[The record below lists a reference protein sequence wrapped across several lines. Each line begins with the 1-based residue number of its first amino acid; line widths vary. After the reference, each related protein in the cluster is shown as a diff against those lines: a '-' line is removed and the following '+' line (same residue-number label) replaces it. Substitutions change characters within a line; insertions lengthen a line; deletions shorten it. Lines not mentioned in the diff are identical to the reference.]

1 MTQSKLLDKFPSLKS
16 VILDMDGVL
25 WRDKES
31 IGDLPEIFTRIS
43 GLGLKVLL
51 ATNNAT
57 KNVSE
62 YLEKLAGYG
71 VHLETWQVM
80 TSAIACGIYLKEK
93 YPTGGKLYIIGTP
106 SLVNTLVDYGFQS
119 AVEGERALAVVAGLD
134 RDFNYHKLRNATIQI
149 YQGAFFMGTNPDRTF
164 PTPEG
169 LVPGAGSILA
179 AIQAATYVEPFIAG
193 KPSPLMYAMAM
204 ERLQTSPE
212 DTIAVGDRFDT
223 DIVGGQRAGMRTA
236 LLLSGVES
244 RSNSPEWHPEPDM
257 IAGDL
262 TELLT

>member
-1 MTQSKLLDKFPSLKS
+1 MTYSKLLDRFPHLKS
-16 VILDMDGVL
+16 IILDMDGVL

-31 IGDLPEIFTRIS
+31 IGNLPDIFRRIS
-43 GLGLKVLL
+43 DLDLKVIL

-62 YLEKLAGYG
+62 YLEKLSGYG
-71 VHLETWQVM
+71 VTLESWQVI

-93 YPTGGKLYIIGTP
+93 YPAGGKLYIIGTS
-106 SLVNTLVDYGFQS
+106 SLVSTLESYGFQS
-119 AVEGERALAVVAGLD
+119 AKDGEPVLAVVAGLD
-134 RDFNYHKLRNATIQI
+134 REFNYSKLRNATVQI
-149 YQGAFFMGTNPDRTF
+149 YKGALFVGTNPDRTF

-179 AIQAATYVEPFIAG
+179 AIQAATYVEPTIAG
-193 KPSPLMYAMAM
+193 KPSPLLYSIAM
-204 ERLQTSPE
+204 ERLQTSPQE
-212 DTIAVGDRFDT
+212 TIAVGDRFDT
-223 DIVGGQRAGMRTA
+223 DIAGGQRAGMRTA

-244 RSNSPEWHPEPDM
+244 SDNSAAWVPEPDI

-262 TELLT
+262 ADLLN